1 MDVIVFVCYKGLPQP
16 KVTPNSSSLLLYE
29 IFQRAI
35 NMRREVLKRR
45 GRPSNLFGRVQ
56 NFHGMLLSSSN
67 DAYGHQALQCE

>member
-35 NMRREVLKRR
+35 NIRRDVLK
-45 GRPSNLFGRVQ
+45 
-56 NFHGMLLSSSN
+56 
-67 DAYGHQALQCE
+67 